1 MSKLFWHV
9 CFVSILISV
18 SSLQSFAQSGDSN
31 IKKELWYVRAEKF
44 TDELV
49 KATIV
54 VNPLDSAIIWAR
66 LSDIWWNNDSN
77 RAKQWA
83 IKATDI
89 VEKIPNKETNNE
101 RKNRITAARII
112 FRMLAKRDEKIN
124 RRLMNV
130 LLKGGDTLGDDDR
143 NANADAIVNAALTL
157 IETDPQKAAELGL
170 ASLRYGL
177 SDEFQSLML
186 WLRPKSPTLADK
198 LLFESYKVARTEYN
212 IRWLAQLREIVF
224 PESNYALQNQPK
236 PSDDLRTQ
244 LLQIYLEASLHYSK
258 LANYQQVKCE
268 LALGHISL
276 LMSQYRQL
284 LPTQLGIA
292 QQVVSQ
298 CSYDK
303 GSVKRKLA
311 EDEQNTGPLNTIE
324 DFLDAASKAKDKDV
338 TATYLARAANLAA
351 QQKKYKQAIKILDDM
366 DEYSREFIDIW
377 NTWRRSWAVAWALE
391 RFKSGDIAFMFEI
404 IETTPDDL
412 RPVAQVSLASKL
424 YQEKA
429 NPQIV
434 LELLNE
440 GRKGVNKSNYSEKE
454 KFYYLMN
461 SLGLYAKYQM
471 QSEAIDTFK
480 ETIDALNQRIKSQE
494 QNKSELA
501 VDEQLADSLL
511 KNFPASLL
519 EEREN
524 SITSFIANL
533 DSVTYRIRVN
543 FDMLELSLS
552 EYKRLNTASKK
563 EKTK

>member
-1 MSKLFWHV
+1 MSKVFWHV

-44 TDELV
+44 TDELA

-66 LSDIWWNNDSN
+66 LSDIWWDKDSN

-89 VEKIPNKETNNE
+89 VEKTPNKETNNE

-112 FRMLAKRDEKIN
+112 FRMLANRDEKIN

-157 IETDPQKAAELGL
+157 IEKDPQKAAELGL
-170 ASLRYGL
+170 ASLHYGL
-177 SDEFQSLML
+177 SDKFQSLML
-186 WLRPKSPTLADK
+186 WLRSKSPNLADK
-198 LLFESYKVARTEYN
+198 LLTENYKVARSEYN

-224 PESNYALQNQPK
+224 PESNYALQSQPK

-244 LLQIYLEASLHYSK
+244 LLQIYLEAIQHYSK
-258 LANYQQVKCE
+258 LADCQQTKCE
-268 LALGHISL
+268 LALGHISP
-276 LMSQYRQL
+276 LMNQYRQL

-292 QQVVSQ
+292 QQAVSQ
-298 CSYDK
+298 CSYDT
-303 GSVKRKLA
+303 GSVKKKLV
-311 EDEQNTGPLNTIE
+311 EDEQNSYPLNAIE
-324 DFLDAASKAKDKDV
+324 DFLDAALKAKDKDV
-338 TATYLARAANLAA
+338 AATYLGRAANLAA
-351 QQKKYKQAIKILDDM
+351 QQKKYERAIKILDDM
-366 DEYSREFIDIW
+366 DEYSRKFIDIW
-377 NTWRRSWAVAWALE
+377 ATWRRSWAVAWALE
-391 RFKSGDIAFMFEI
+391 RFKSGDIASMFEI
-404 IETTPDDL
+404 IKTVPDDL
-412 RPVAQVSLASKL
+412 RPVPQVSLASKL

-429 NPQIV
+429 NVQIV

-454 KFYYLMN
+454 KFYYLMD
-461 SLGLYAKYQM
+461 SLRLYAKYQM
-471 QSEAIDTFK
+471 QLEAIDTFK
-480 ETIDALNQRIKSQE
+480 ETIDALNQRIKSQA
-494 QNKSELA
+494 QSKSELA

-511 KNFPASLL
+511 QNFPASLL

-524 SITSFIANL
+524 SVANFIASL
-533 DSVTYRIRVN
+533 DSVNYRIRIS
-543 FDMLELSLS
+543 FDMLELSLN
-552 EYKRLNTASKK
+552 EYKRLSSVSKK
-563 EKTK
+563 EKTQ